1 MDQAGGSGMTTTID
15 HKGIGS
21 IIATSRL
28 QVPRHQRPFEWG
40 DEQVGELIEDLQGA
54 MSKNQQ
60 EYFLGSIVVIG
71 APGDER
77 LQVLDGQQRLATVS
91 LLMVSI
97 ADAYQRLK
105 HQDAE
110 TAVRQLV
117 WSYDLESGTHSPHLR
132 LNRDDDPYYKLLLHA
147 GFPQPSVGAPES
159 HSLLYAARK
168 RVDDWVKSKTVDA
181 AAPQWLKVATKYLRE
196 SLRVIY
202 FRVPDDS
209 NAYLIF
215 ETLNDRGLDLSIAD
229 LLKNYLLGRAGADVE
244 SVLALWVKMLS
255 TLKAFG
261 YEKHFTQFLRH
272 YWASKYDVVREKEL
286 YNKVKSRITSA
297 ANVMDIAGDLNKSSF
312 FYTALNSAD
321 HEYWQGANDATR
333 ERIRTLALF
342 GLEQYKPMLLAA
354 LVHFELKDVEA
365 IVRHLESWNV
375 RLIVVG
381 GLGGGVMEAKYAE
394 LARGIRDGDIK
405 NVKALT
411 EAAQAFV
418 PGDKELKSQFAVAT
432 VSKVALARYYLR
444 SLELATGAKDKVE
457 KIPGPGLTLEHVLP
471 EKPGDNWPQFSN
483 DEKKLYT
490 RRLGNLTLLTHKI
503 NSELKS
509 APFSEKKK
517 EYANS
522 ELKITSSLAAAPEWT
537 AKAIEER
544 QTAMAESAIKVWP
557 LK

>member
-1 MDQAGGSGMTTTID
+1 MTTTID

-40 DEQVGELIEDLQGA
+40 DDQVNELIQDLQGA

-71 APGDER
+71 GQGEER

-97 ADAYQRLK
+97 ADAYGRLND
-105 HQDAE
+105 QNAE
-110 TAVRQLV
+110 NAVRQFV
-117 WSYDLESGTHSPHLR
+117 WSYDLESGSHSPHLR
-132 LNRDDDPYYKLLLHA
+132 LNQDDDPYYKSLLHA
-147 GFPQPSVGAPES
+147 EFPEPSVGAPES
-159 HSLLYAARK
+159 HLLLYAARK
-168 RVDDWVKSKTVDA
+168 RVDTWVRSKITDTSQA
-181 AAPQWLKVATKYLRE
+181 AQWLKAATKYLRE

-229 LLKNYLLGRAGADVE
+229 LLKNYLLGRAGSDID
-244 SVLALWVKMLS
+244 SVLSLWVKTLA
-255 TLKAFG
+255 TLKSFG

-272 YWASKYDVVREKEL
+272 YWASKYEVVREKEL
-286 YNKVKSRITSA
+286 YNKIKTRITNT
-297 ANVMDIAGDLNKSSF
+297 ANVMDFAADLNKSSF
-312 FYTALNSAD
+312 YYTALNSAD
-321 HEYWQGANDATR
+321 HEYWQGASETTR

-365 IVRHLESWNV
+365 IVQHLESWNV

-394 LARGIRDGDIK
+394 LGRGMRGGDIK
-405 NVKALT
+405 NVKALA
-411 EAAQAFV
+411 EAAQTFV
-418 PGDKELKSQFAVAT
+418 PGDNEFKSQFAVAT

-444 SLELATGAKDKVE
+444 SLELAKGAKDKIE
-457 KIPGPGLTLEHVLP
+457 KIPNPNLTLEHVLP
-471 EKPGDNWPQFSN
+471 EKPGENYPQFST
-483 DEKKLYT
+483 DAKKLYT

-503 NSELKS
+503 NSDLKS
-509 APFSEKKK
+509 APFSAKRE
-517 EYANS
+517 EYAKS
-522 ELKITSSLAAAPEWT
+522 ELEITSSLASVPEWT
-537 AKAIEER
+537 PEAIDER
-544 QTAMAESAIKVWP
+544 QSAMAESAVKIWR